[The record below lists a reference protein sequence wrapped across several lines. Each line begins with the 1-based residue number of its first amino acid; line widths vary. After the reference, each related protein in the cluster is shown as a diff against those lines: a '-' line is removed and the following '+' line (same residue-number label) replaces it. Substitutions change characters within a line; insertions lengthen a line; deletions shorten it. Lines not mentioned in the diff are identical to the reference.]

1 MKTSTYKRNN
11 AAVFFTFYATRVLCL
26 LLFVIAIFYPRPT
39 AIAAVRLKEL
49 VEIKGLQDH
58 QLIGYSL
65 VVGLDGTG
73 DSRRSAV
80 TMQAVKNMMQKF
92 GLNIPPNSMGIKN
105 VASVM
110 VTTNLSAFSKVGSRL
125 DVLVSSIG
133 DANSLE
139 GGTLLSTPLL
149 SSDNQ
154 IFAQAQGAV
163 SIGGFNIE
171 TMSGE
176 RFRKNYALVGR
187 VPNGA
192 IVMRELTSTLANE
205 GKLELMLREPDF
217 TSAVR
222 IADAIN
228 NQLGNQ
234 NTTAFDAGTVII
246 QLPDQNM
253 EADQLVRT
261 IASIEAIE
269 VEPDQEAKVVINE
282 RTGTVV
288 VGQNVQLAPAAV
300 SHGNLTIRVS
310 SAPYV
315 SQPPAFSGGQTVV
328 VPQTSTTVTEESGTY
343 MASFDKMANVN
354 DLAQMMN
361 SLRVSPRDM
370 IAIFQA
376 LKQAGSLRAKLVI
389 M

>member
-1 MKTSTYKRNN
+1 MKTWIQIKNDASTFFQLYRIKILSAFLFSLLAFNN
-11 AAVFFTFYATRVLCL
+11 S
-26 LLFVIAIFYPRPT
+26 P

-49 VEIKGLQDH
+49 VDIKGLQDQ

-73 DSRRSAV
+73 DTRRSSV

-92 GLNIPPNSMGIKN
+92 GLNVPQNYLGVKN

-110 VTTNLSAFSKVGSRL
+110 VTTNLSPFAKKGSRL
-125 DVLVSSIG
+125 DVVVSSIG

-149 SSDNQ
+149 GSDNT
-154 IFAQAQGAV
+154 IYSRAQGQV

-171 TMSGE
+171 TISGE
-176 RFRKNYALVGR
+176 RYRKNYALVGR

-192 IVMRELTSTLANE
+192 IVMQEVSANFMT
-205 GKLELMLREPDF
+205 GNKLELMLHEPDF

-234 NTTAFDAGTVII
+234 NTMAFDAGTVVI
-246 QLPDQNM
+246 QLSDQNM
-253 EADQLVRT
+253 AADQIVRT
-261 IASIEAIE
+261 IATIEAIE
-269 VEPDQEAKVVINE
+269 VEPDQEARVVVNE

-300 SHGNLTIRVS
+300 SHGNLTIHVS

-328 VPQTSTTVTEESGTY
+328 VPQTSTTINEDFGSH
-343 MASFDKMANVN
+343 MATFDELANIN
-354 DLAQMMN
+354 DLAQMLN
-361 SLRVSPRDM
+361 SLRLSPRDM

-376 LKQAGSLRAKLVI
+376 LKEAGALRAKLII